1 MPIRIP
7 ENLPAR
13 AVLEKENVPI
23 IAEDRASHQDI
34 RPLQVALLNLM
45 PNKIK
50 TETHFLRVL
59 GATPLQ
65 IEVTLLRT
73 GSHEAKHTPAE
84 HLTAFYQTL
93 DEVKDRRFDA
103 LIVTGAP
110 VEHLAYEDVTYWD
123 ELRAF
128 YNWIKTNVY
137 STLFIC
143 WGAQAALYH
152 YHGVPKYD
160 VGSKRFGIYQHKVLK
175 PFEPLTSGFDDY
187 FFVPVSRHT
196 EVLHDDIV
204 KIPGLDILVES
215 EQTGLCLVQEAAKR
229 RYYMFNHLEYG
240 ANALRR
246 EYLRDL
252 ESGFAKDFPFNYF
265 PEDNPDLMPRMKWRA
280 HRALLFGNWINMVYQ
295 GTPFDLADLKSV
307 D

>member
-13 AVLEKENVPI
+13 AILERENVPI

-59 GATPLQ
+59 GSTPLQ
-65 IEVTLLRT
+65 VEVTLLRPGT
-73 GSHEAKHTPAE
+73 HDPKNASPE
-84 HLTAFYQTL
+84 HLMEFYQTL
-93 DEVKDRRFDA
+93 DEVKHRRFDA

-110 VEHLAYEDVTYWD
+110 IEHLPYERVTYWE
-123 ELRAF
+123 ELRGF
-128 YNWIKTNVY
+128 FDWIKTNVY
-137 STLFIC
+137 STLFVC

-152 YHGVPKYD
+152 YHGVPKYN
-160 VGSKRFGIYQHKVLK
+160 VEAKRFGIYLHHVLK
-175 PFEPLTSGFDDY
+175 PFEPITSGFDDY
-187 FFVPVSRHT
+187 FYVPVARNT
-196 EVLHDDIV
+196 EVRHDDIV
-204 KIPGLDILVES
+204 KVPGLDILVES
-215 EQTGLCLVQEAAKR
+215 EQTGLCLIQETAKR
-229 RYYMFNHLEYG
+229 RFYMFNHLEYG

-252 ESGFAKDFPFNYF
+252 ESGFGQTFPFNYF
-265 PEDNPDLMPRMKWRA
+265 PEDNPDLAPRMKWRA
-280 HRALLFGNWINMVYQ
+280 HRALLFGNWLNMVYQ
-295 GTPFDLADLKSV
+295 GTPYDLADLQPV
-307 D
+307 A